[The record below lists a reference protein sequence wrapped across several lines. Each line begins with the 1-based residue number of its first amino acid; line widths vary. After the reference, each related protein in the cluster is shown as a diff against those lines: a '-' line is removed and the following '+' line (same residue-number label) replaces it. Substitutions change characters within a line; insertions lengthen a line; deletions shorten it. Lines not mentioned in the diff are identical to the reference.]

1 MQITKK
7 NNNSN
12 RYKTINFNRLISELE
27 LSTGKKQNRIN
38 LNYRLLNHEQLYSN
52 DFTYFIKIGG

>member
-7 NNNSN
+7 HNNSN
-12 RYKTINFNRLISELE
+12 RTKTISFNHLISDLE

-38 LNYRLLNHEQLYSN
+38 LNYRLLNHENLYYN
-52 DFTYFIKIGG
+52 DFTYFIKI